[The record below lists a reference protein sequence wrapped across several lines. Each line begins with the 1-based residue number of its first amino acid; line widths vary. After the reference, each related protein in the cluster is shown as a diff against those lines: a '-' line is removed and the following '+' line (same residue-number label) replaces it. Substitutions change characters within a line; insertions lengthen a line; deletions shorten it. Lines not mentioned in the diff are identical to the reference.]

1 MATIVGHL
9 TKVKPG
15 TTAYPKAQELLVS
28 AEKKLKQ
35 LRSKD
40 NEFR

>member
-1 MATIVGHL
+1 MASIVGHL

-15 TTAYPKAQELLVS
+15 TTADPKAEELLVYT
-28 AEKKLKQ
+28 EKKLKQ